1 MTNVDPIIHFC
12 LPVSNGSFLNVV
24 IYICFTTYKCFHPCL
39 EYHFDLLLKTYMII
53 FTFKRVVMLV
63 YETQKKFKL
72 FKMFHHFKCAYNRY
86 IRSRWSNWPYI
97 LADPTFDYFLLYTI
111 YSNYSRQFTYQ
122 ICFFMCFTLYEAR
135 NFYTI

>member
-39 EYHFDLLLKTYMII
+39 EYHFGLLFKTYMII

-72 FKMFHHFKCAYNRY
+72 FKMFHHVKCAYNRC
-86 IRSRWSNWPYI
+86 IIFRWSNWPYI
-97 LADPTFDYFLLYTI
+97 LAGPTIFNFLLYMT
-111 YSNYSRQFTYQ
+111 YSIFSWHKDMIFY
-122 ICFFMCFTLYEAR
+122 MLYIIR
-135 NFYTI
+135 GKKFLH